1 MSLLNDILQQNQMQQ
16 PISALTPKKQNIFDE
31 YSQQIAPK
39 ELAGM
44 ETRTPTQIAYD
55 NLLNREAEINKQ
67 NKTNNFVSGLMSGI
81 GGLGKVIANSV
92 VSNPYQKAGAMEGI
106 GEQETRLDGL
116 RQAYDQARQQQ
127 NKDYVAQAREQLGLA
142 REDEDKD
149 YRRSETDKIFNYNQE
164 KDLRDYDLRKAI
176 ADYAQKN
183 ADRQYNLQVNAL
195 KNKPA
200 ELTPE
205 EKLAWEIKAD
215 EAKANAKAKREA
227 QQDLNKAN
235 AEYESFKSNI
245 PNLQD
250 LSKKSGSTISRAI
263 GGVGNLF
270 DVITGKD
277 TGITKPNDAMQE
289 VKAQLVQAIFKA
301 NGIDGDK
308 INKEQSKIILRQAG
322 MPDSGDLSQ
331 SQVNT
336 IIKNID
342 SIYKQRI
349 AGKKNLANSFNSVS
363 WE

>member
-1 MSLLNDILQQNQMQQ
+1 MANLDLYNNAFDNFTQRTYQPQTQQNRLQMAYSQAMKNKPAQWGYMISDMMPSIAEMVAYGTTKGAFNQGRIADALEREKGRRIAYNQMLRENDERQANDYVQMAKDQLGIDMALDDRERAKEDAQINRDTQRDNTLRAYNLELDKLENLKEQQRIANDRAERALILQ
-16 PISALTPKKQNIFDE
+16 
-31 YSQQIAPK
+31 
-39 ELAGM
+39 
-44 ETRTPTQIAYD
+44 
-55 NLLNREAEINKQ
+55 
-67 NKTNNFVSGLMSGI
+67 
-81 GGLGKVIANSV
+81 
-92 VSNPYQKAGAMEGI
+92 
-106 GEQETRLDGL
+106 EQ
-116 RQAYDQARQQQ
+116 
-127 NKDYVAQAREQLGLA
+127 
-142 REDEDKD
+142 
-149 YRRSETDKIFNYNQE
+149 
-164 KDLRDYDLRKAI
+164 
-176 ADYAQKN
+176 
-183 ADRQYNLQVNAL
+183 AL

-200 ELTPE
+200 EMTPE
-205 EKLAWEIKAD
+205 EKLAWELKAED
-215 EAKANAKAKREA
+215 AKANAKAKREA
-227 QQDLNKAN
+227 EQDLNKAN

-245 PNLQD
+245 SNLQD
-250 LSKKSGSTISRAI
+250 LSKKSGSTVSRAI

-349 AGKKNLANSFNSVS
+349 AGKKNLADSFNSVS